1 MTYTPGK
8 QAGENWREDYS
19 DMLLSFNRE
28 LVNAAILSFVRT
40 EMDLSGMDEDE
51 IYFQI
56 CIAFC
61 KLYQRKAVAPIRPFS
76 TEGQRMLDDILREF
90 NVVAGDRPVD
100 PEVTILEQVVQ
111 DFNGHAVP
119 MDEIRKRRKDPA
131 YEAAYIS
138 ALEQGR
144 IA

>member
-1 MTYTPGK
+1 MTYNPGK
-8 QAGENWREDYS
+8 QAGEHWREDYS

-28 LVNAAILSFVRT
+28 MVNAAILSFVRT

-61 KLYQRKAVAPIRPFS
+61 KLYQRQAVAPIRPFS

-100 PEVTILEQVVQ
+100 PELTVYEQVLEA
-111 DFNGHAVP
+111 FNGHQTP
-119 MDEIRKRRKDPA
+119 MSEIRKLRKDPQF
-131 YEAAYIS
+131 EAAYVK
-138 ALEQGR
+138 ALENGD
-144 IA
+144 IK